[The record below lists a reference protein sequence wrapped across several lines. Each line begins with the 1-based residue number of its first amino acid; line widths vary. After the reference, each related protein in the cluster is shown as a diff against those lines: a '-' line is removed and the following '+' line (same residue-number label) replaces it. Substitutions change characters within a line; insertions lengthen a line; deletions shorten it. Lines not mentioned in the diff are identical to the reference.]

1 MRNSFVKT
9 LYEEACADENIVL
22 ITGDLGFQL
31 FDDFAHNLPKQFIN
45 AGLTEQS
52 MMSMAA
58 GIASTGKRVFV
69 YSIANFSTFR
79 CLEQIRNDVCYMDN
93 PVVVVSVGAGFA
105 YGTLGYS
112 HHATEDLAV
121 MRSLPNM
128 DVVSP
133 CDKFET
139 EILTKMIARTS
150 KPTYLRLGKAGE
162 PLVHSAPPVISQG
175 KFISLS
181 RGSKGYIFFTGAVG
195 FLALEAKKKLESLGT
210 DVEILSVP
218 FVSDLD
224 EEYLRTI
231 NPDLPIVVLEE
242 HSSRAG
248 LGSAFL
254 EKLNQMGIR
263 SLITQVAAS
272 QEEISLTGSQDYLRS
287 QNGISVGNII
297 KPFLG

>member
-9 LYEEACADENIVL
+9 LYELACSDENIVL

-31 FDDFAHNLPKQFIN
+31 FDDFANNLPNQFIN

-69 YSIANFSTFR
+69 YSIANFSTLR
-79 CLEQIRNDVCYMDN
+79 CLEQIRNDVCYMN
-93 PVVVVSVGAGFA
+93 NSVVVVSVGAGFS

-128 DVVSP
+128 DVISP

-139 EILTKMIARTS
+139 EILTTMIAKTS

-162 PLVHSAPPVISQG
+162 PSIHNTPPVISHG
-175 KFISLS
+175 KFINLS
-181 RGSKGYIFFTGAVG
+181 KGTKGYIFFTGSVG
-195 FLALEAKKKLESLGT
+195 LLAMEAKKQLET
-210 DVEILSVP
+210 YNIDVEILSVP

-224 EEYLRTI
+224 EEYLKSI
-231 NPDLPIVVLEE
+231 NFQLPIVVLEE
-242 HSSRAG
+242 HSSRGG

-254 EKLNQMGIR
+254 ETLNKLGVHTKI
-263 SLITQVAAS
+263 SHIAAS
-272 QEEISLTGSQDYLRS
+272 QKEISLTGSQDFLKL
-287 QNGISVGNII
+287 QNGISIEKII
-297 KPFLG
+297 QEFKI

>member
-9 LYEEACADENIVL
+9 LYEEACTNEKIVL

-31 FDDFAHNLPKQFIN
+31 FDDFANNLPKQFIN

-93 PVVVVSVGAGFA
+93 SVVVVSVGAGFS
-105 YGTLGYS
+105 YGILGYS

-128 DVVSP
+128 DVISP

-162 PLVHSAPPVISQG
+162 PLIHNAPPKISHG
-175 KFISLS
+175 KFINLS
-181 RGSKGYIFFTGAVG
+181 IGSKGYIFFTGAVG
-195 FLALEAKKKLESLGT
+195 FLAMEAKKKLESLNV

-218 FVSDLD
+218 FVSHLD
-224 EEYLRTI
+224 EEYLSTI
-231 NPDLPIVVLEE
+231 NPNLPIVVLEE
-242 HSSRAG
+242 HSWRAG

-254 EKLNQMGIR
+254 EKFNQMGIR
-263 SLITQVAAS
+263 SQITQIAAS
-272 QEEISLTGSQDYLRS
+272 QGEIPLTGSQDYLRS
-287 QNGISVGNII
+287 QNGISVDEITRV
-297 KPFLG
+297 FLG

>member
-31 FDDFAHNLPKQFIN
+31 FDDFAKNLPNQFIN

-79 CLEQIRNDVCYMDN
+79 CLEQIRNDVCYMDSS
-93 PVVVVSVGAGFA
+93 VVVVSVGAGFS

-128 DVVSP
+128 DVISP

-162 PLVHSAPPVISQG
+162 PLIHNTAPEISHG
-175 KFISLS
+175 KFINLS
-181 RGSKGYIFFTGAVG
+181 KGNKGYIFFTGAVG
-195 FLALEAKKKLESLGT
+195 FLAMEAKKKLESFNV
-210 DVEILSVP
+210 DVEVLSVP

-231 NPDLPIVVLEE
+231 NPDLPLVVLEE
-242 HSSRAG
+242 HSSRGG

-254 EKLNQMGIR
+254 EKLNQIGMR
-263 SLITQVAAS
+263 SQITQIAAS
-272 QEEISLTGSQDYLRS
+272 QKEISLTGSQDYLRS
-287 QNGISVGNII
+287 QNGISVVAIT
-297 KPFLG
+297 KAFLG

>member
-1 MRNSFVKT
+1 
-9 LYEEACADENIVL
+9 
-22 ITGDLGFQL
+22 L
-31 FDDFAHNLPKQFIN
+31 FDDFANNLPKQFIN

-93 PVVVVSVGAGFA
+93 SVVVVSVGAGFS

-128 DVVSP
+128 DVISP

-150 KPTYLRLGKAGE
+150 KPTYLRLGKVGE
-162 PLVHSAPPVISQG
+162 PLVHNAPPEISHG
-175 KFISLS
+175 KFINLS
-181 RGSKGYIFFTGAVG
+181 KGNKGYIFFTGAVG
-195 FLALEAKKKLESLGT
+195 FLAMEAKKKLESLSV

-224 EEYLRTI
+224 EGYLRTI
-231 NPDLPIVVLEE
+231 NSELPIVVLEE

-263 SLITQVAAS
+263 SQITQIAAS

-287 QNGISVGNII
+287 QNGISVDEIT
-297 KPFLG
+297 KAFLD

>member
-9 LYEEACADENIVL
+9 LYEEACANENIVL

-31 FDDFAHNLPKQFIN
+31 FDDFAKNLPNQFIN

-93 PVVVVSVGAGFA
+93 SVVVVSVGAGFS

-128 DVVSP
+128 DVISP

-162 PLVHSAPPVISQG
+162 PLVHNTAPEILHG

-181 RGSKGYIFFTGAVG
+181 KGSKGYIFFTGAVG
-195 FLALEAKKKLESLGT
+195 FLAMEAKKKLET
-210 DVEILSVP
+210 FNVNVEVLSVP

-224 EEYLRTI
+224 EDYLRTI
-231 NPDLPIVVLEE
+231 NPDLPLVVLEE

-254 EKLNQMGIR
+254 EKLNQIGIR
-263 SLITQVAAS
+263 SQVTQIAAS
-272 QEEISLTGSQDYLRS
+272 QKEISLTGSQDYLRS
-287 QNGISVGNII
+287 QNGISVDEIT
-297 KPFLG
+297 KAFLG

>member
-9 LYEEACADENIVL
+9 LYEEALADENIVL

-31 FDDFAHNLPKQFIN
+31 FDDFAKNLPNQFIN

-93 PVVVVSVGAGFA
+93 SVVVVSVGAGFS

-112 HHATEDLAV
+112 HHAIEDLAV

-128 DVVSP
+128 DVISP

-162 PLVHSAPPVISQG
+162 PLVHSTSPEISHG
-175 KFISLS
+175 KFINLS
-181 RGSKGYIFFTGAVG
+181 KGNKGYIFFTGAVG
-195 FLALEAKKKLESLGT
+195 FLAMEAKKKLESFNV
-210 DVEILSVP
+210 DVEVLSVP

-224 EEYLRTI
+224 EDYLRTI
-231 NPDLPIVVLEE
+231 NPDLPLVVLEE

-254 EKLNQMGIR
+254 EKLNEIGIR
-263 SLITQVAAS
+263 SQITQIAAS
-272 QEEISLTGSQDYLRS
+272 QKEISLTGSQDYLRS
-287 QNGISVGNII
+287 QNGISVVEIT
-297 KPFLG
+297 KAFLG